1 MSARVL
7 IVGATSAIAE
17 SLARLFAIEGAQ
29 LYLAAR
35 NGKHLASIAD
45 DLKVRGAG
53 RVLIHAFEATSEDG
67 ASLSEAAW
75 EALGSIDVA
84 VIAHGTLPRQT
95 DCQNS
100 SEMTRQALTINALSV
115 LELLTPLANRMEAAG
130 SGDLAVISS
139 VAGDRG
145 RQSNYVYGSAK
156 ACLNVYLQG
165 LRHRLSGSGVNVLT
179 VKPGFVD
186 TPMTKTFEKGP
197 LWASPEQVA
206 WDIRRAIAR
215 RRTVIY
221 TPWFWRWIM
230 LIIRLVPTP
239 VFHRTKL

>member
-1 MSARVL
+1 M
-7 IVGATSAIAE
+7 
-17 SLARLFAIEGAQ
+17 
-29 LYLAAR
+29 
-35 NGKHLASIAD
+35 
-45 DLKVRGAG
+45 
-53 RVLIHAFEATSEDG
+53 
-67 ASLSEAAW
+67 
-75 EALGSIDVA
+75 
-84 VIAHGTLPRQT
+84 QT
-95 DCQNS
+95 
-100 SEMTRQALTINALSV
+100 NALSTIS
-115 LELLTPLANRMEAAG
+115 LLTIIANRFEANKDG
-130 SGDLAVISS
+130 TIAVISS

-145 RQSNYVYGSAK
+145 RASNYVYGSAK

-186 TPMTKTFEKGP
+186 TPMTETFEKGP